1 MRFFWVALTGLIFS
15 FSVYANELHRGEFG
29 TDSYRAGETIIV
41 NESKG
46 SVFAAGEVIEITAP
60 TTGAL
65 HLAAQNIELASTMQG
80 PVYAAAQNIEFSGV
94 LEGDITAFAQTIS
107 LDNVLKGTGRFFA
120 QTLEVNASVEGNLLV
135 FAERLELN
143 DVIKGDLRFFGE
155 ALRFGPNARIEGQVR
170 IYSHEKLAVPQSVAS
185 DVSYEIL
192 DEWNEDYSEDWDS
205 ESYGFG
211 STVFF
216 FFAGL
221 VLLYFLRG
229 RFERALD
236 AMGKGLWQCWKR
248 GIFYFMVLLGLVP
261 LLILT
266 LLGIPLLFL
275 VVPLIILLSVAGY
288 IFGLSLLVYG
298 LLFRQKDFSFKWVF
312 LSFVVGFAF
321 MLSFQALGFFV
332 WGGFCILG
340 YLVGLALV
348 PLGLAGL
355 FIKKTWHA

>member
-143 DVIKGDLRFFGE
+143 DVIKGDLRFFGGT
-155 ALRFGPNARIEGQVR
+155 LRFGPNARIEGQVR
-170 IYSHEKLAVPQSVAS
+170 IYSHEKLAVPQSVAG
-185 DVSYEIL
+185 DVSYEML
-192 DEWNEDYSEDWDS
+192 DEWNEGRYF
-205 ESYGFG
+205 ESYGLG

-229 RFERALD
+229 RFERALNV
-236 AMGKGLWQCWKR
+236 MSKGLWQRWKR
-248 GIFYFMVLLGLVP
+248 GIFYFMALLGLFP
-261 LLILT
+261 LFMLT
-266 LLGIPLLFL
+266 LLGIPLLVL
-275 VVPLIILLSVAGY
+275 VVPLIIVLSVAGY

-298 LLFRQKDFSFKWVF
+298 FLFRQKDFSFKWVF
-312 LSFVVGFAF
+312 LSFVVGLAF
-321 MLSFQALGFFV
+321 MLGLQALGFFI
-332 WGGFCILG
+332 WFGFCILG

-348 PLGLAGL
+348 PLGLSGL
-355 FIKKTWHA
+355 FIKKT